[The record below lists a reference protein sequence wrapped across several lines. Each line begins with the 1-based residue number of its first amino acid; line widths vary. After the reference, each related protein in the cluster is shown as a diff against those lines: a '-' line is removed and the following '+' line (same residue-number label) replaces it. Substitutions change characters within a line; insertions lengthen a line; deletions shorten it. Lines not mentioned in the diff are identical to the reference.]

1 MSLPLARQLAAST
14 RQKVLLPRHCSSCC
28 SPRLSSLTTTTLQRH
43 YASAA
48 TATIAE
54 EKNGSSVL
62 SQQQQLQPVILP
74 NPALQAFRHNA
85 RVMPSTIAE
94 QFAILNA
101 CIRSGDMV
109 RAERIMKELHRTKTD
124 EMKTFADLHIY
135 NTFLNGFAESP
146 LGMAHECLNWLDNM
160 KAYGLSPDANSYA
173 IVAKAYLRN
182 EGFMRARAVL
192 QEMQEES
199 SITVQDAIKSE
210 FLTEHDVN
218 LFRKIITESSSH
230 QSGDVQKLLKELDEA
245 TQGALEGSSIPMEN
259 VRLAETSA
267 ATPLDSEPIVDNV
280 PEARPTK
287 AVGVAFLREQLQ
299 DLQDPQKVAKMDPY
313 ELQLGLEQQGYDVAM
328 QRLIHMKESSR
339 ERGDTLAAMNLTPLK
354 NIMWEWHQKT
364 MPLIVKEI
372 ERCEEA
378 STGRGQERKTY
389 GPFLKLLKPETLTM
403 ITMLELLRLHNS
415 SGIADGMKT
424 ARAVIDIGKAV
435 EMEYNA
441 LQIKKS
447 SAKRAAKNH
456 EVHNLFA
463 SGKLFNMA
471 VRRAHMDLMKQQDAV
486 GELVESSE
494 GDTGSFSG
502 GEWTPVWPSTIRA
515 KVGSVLASIFIDAA
529 KIPVPSFDP
538 ETGEKII
545 EQIPAFFHTYQYVKG
560 KRVGIIKFSDP
571 LTKLLS
577 KEPVRDTLH
586 PRLLPMIVH
595 PRPWLSYNSGGYLS
609 AKSSCMR
616 IKDSPEQ
623 LVYLHKASEQDR
635 LNAVLAGLDVLGSTQ
650 WRVNKN
656 VFNVVLES
664 WNAGEPI
671 ADIPPTIEEFAPL
684 PPKPE
689 NYDTD
694 PKAKFNWVNAVK
706 AQQTEEKNKHSLR
719 CDVNYK
725 VETARAFLNLPM
737 FFPHN
742 MDFRGRAYPIPP
754 TLNHLG
760 NDLCRGILMF
770 GEAKPLGERGWGWLK
785 IHLANLY
792 GYDKHSFTEREQ
804 FTVDNMPNI
813 LDSVDNPLTGT
824 RWWLQAES
832 PWQCLAACFEVAAA
846 HRSGSPTEFM
856 SQIPIHQDGTCNGLQ
871 HYAALGGDMA
881 GAQAVNL
888 APSDRPADVYT
899 GVAEMVNK
907 LIEKEAAEGEEYAQ
921 HLVGKI
927 SRKVVK
933 QTVMTNVYGVTFIGA
948 RQQIIS
954 RLRERDDIPQELIYQ
969 LSGYLAKKVFASL
982 GEMFNGARKI
992 QDWLTDSARRI
1003 AKSIPE
1009 EALHEAGIL
1018 EKPASVIAAEVEQQQ
1033 QEAAAAAAPKKR
1045 RGRVAQKK
1053 VFSARNPSA
1062 NQMTSVI
1069 WTTPLG
1075 LPIVQPYRRAGKK
1088 QVATLLQTVFIEDPE
1103 ASRPVNA
1110 LKQSTA
1116 FPPNFI
1122 HSLDATH
1129 MLMSA
1134 VACHEKGMTFAS
1146 VHDSYWTHACD
1157 VDDMNKVIRDQFIE
1171 LHSQPIMENLFQEFQ
1186 ERYKHYKVP
1195 VVKDLSTGKR
1205 KSKKPKAAAAAAAAA
1220 EEEEEAEA
1228 IVSGEKSHDKL
1239 EAFGFAD
1246 PTVVDEELTKA
1257 EDEKNAMDALFGLD
1271 DGGNNDDEGADV
1283 LLDDAL
1289 AEEMP
1294 KTAKKKSAAR
1304 RYDYTWEDLEL
1315 LPLPEKGKFDINQVK
1330 ESDYFFH

>member
-14 RQKVLLPRHCSSCC
+14 RQRALLLRH
-28 SPRLSSLTTTTLQRH
+28 SPRPHYFLSKR
-43 YASAA
+43 YVNAA
-48 TATIAE
+48 TATAE
-54 EKNGSSVL
+54 EHV
-62 SQQQQLQPVILP
+62 PPAHVILP

-85 RVMPSTIAE
+85 RVMPSSIAE

-101 CIRSGDMV
+101 CIRSGDMA

-124 EMKTFADLHIY
+124 EMKTFTDLHIY
-135 NTFLNGFAESP
+135 NTFLNGFAEAP
-146 LGMAHECLNWLDNM
+146 QPMAQECLNWLDNM
-160 KAYGLSPDANSYA
+160 RAFGLSPDANSYA
-173 IVAKAYLRN
+173 IVAKAYLKS
-182 EGFMRARAVL
+182 GGYTSARAIL
-192 QEMQEES
+192 QEMQAETS
-199 SITVQDAIKSE
+199 STVQDVIKSN
-210 FLTEHDVN
+210 FLSEYDVSM
-218 LFRKIITESSSH
+218 FRKIINESRDSKSSE
-230 QSGDVQKLLKELDEA
+230 VQKLLSELDVA
-245 TQGALEGSSIPMEN
+245 TKDALEEANMPVESIAAA
-259 VRLAETSA
+259 AEVSTTTDTA
-267 ATPLDSEPIVDNV
+267 AEPIVDNV

-287 AVGVAFLREQLQ
+287 AVGVTFLREQLQ
-299 DLQDPQKVAKMDPY
+299 ALQDPHAALKMDPY
-313 ELQLGLEQQGYDVAM
+313 ELQMGLEQQGYDVAM

-354 NIMWEWHQKT
+354 NIMWEWHQRT
-364 MPLIVKEI
+364 VPLIQEEI
-372 ERCEEA
+372 ERCDTA
-378 STGRGQERKTY
+378 KGRSTERKTY
-389 GPFLKLLKPETLTM
+389 GPFLKLLKPETLSM

-424 ARAVIDIGKAV
+424 ARAVIDVGKAV

-441 LQIKKS
+441 VQIKKA
-447 SAKRAAKNH
+447 SAKRAAKNQ

-463 SGKLFNMA
+463 NGKLFNMA
-471 VRRAHMDLMKQQDAV
+471 VRRAHADLLKRQNAL

-494 GDTGSFSG
+494 GDTGITAET

-529 KIPVPSFDP
+529 KIPVPSFNP

-545 EQIPAFFHTYQYVKG
+545 EEIPAFFHTYQYVKG
-560 KRVGIIKFSDP
+560 KRVGIIKFSEP

-656 VFNVVLES
+656 VFNVVLEA
-664 WNAGEPI
+664 WNTEQEI
-671 ADIPPTIEEFAPL
+671 ADIPPAIHEPAPL
-684 PPKPE
+684 PEKPE

-694 PKAKFNWVNAVK
+694 PKAKFLWVNQVK
-706 AQQTEEKNKHSLR
+706 QQQTDEKNRHSLR

-760 NDLCRGILMF
+760 NDLCRGLLTF
-770 GEAKPLGERGWGWLK
+770 NEAKPLGERGWRWLK

-792 GYDKHSFTEREQ
+792 GYDKHSFSEREQ
-804 FTVDNMPNI
+804 FTLENLPNI
-813 LDSVDNPLTGT
+813 LDSVDNPLTGS
-824 RWWLQAES
+824 RWWLEAEA
-832 PWQCLAACFEVAAA
+832 PWQCLAACYEVAAA
-846 HRSGSPTEFM
+846 HRSGNPEKFM
-856 SQIPIHQDGTCNGLQ
+856 SRIPVHQDGTCNGLQ
-871 HYAALGGDMA
+871 HYAALGGDLA

-888 APSDRPADVYT
+888 APGDRPADVYT

-907 LIEKEAAEGEEYAQ
+907 IVEKEAEEGDEYAKI
-921 HLVGKI
+921 LVGKI

-948 RQQIIS
+948 RQQIIN
-954 RLRERDDIPQELIYQ
+954 RLKERDDIPPEMVYVLA
-969 LSGYLAKKVFASL
+969 GYLAKKVFASL

-1003 AKSIPE
+1003 AKSVPE
-1009 EALHEAGIL
+1009 EALIEAGII
-1018 EKPASVIAAEVEQQQ
+1018 EKPASWVAPEEP
-1033 QEAAAAAAPKKR
+1033 EEPKSKPKKK
-1045 RGRVAQKK
+1045 GRAVSKK
-1053 VFSARNPSA
+1053 AFSARNPSS

-1075 LPIVQPYRRAGKK
+1075 LPIVQPYRRSGKK
-1088 QVATLLQTVFIEDPE
+1088 QVSTLLQTVFIEDPE

-1171 LHSQPIMENLFQEFQ
+1171 LHSQPIMENLIEEFR

-1195 VVKDLSTGKR
+1195 VTKEVSAS
-1205 KSKKPKAAAAAAAAA
+1205 KSKKKSTAAVVD
-1220 EEEEEAEA
+1220 EEEAHE
-1228 IVSGEKSHDKL
+1228 KL

-1246 PTVVDEELTKA
+1246 PSVVDDELTQVK
-1257 EDEKNAMDALFGLD
+1257 EEKNAMDALFGLD
-1271 DGGNNDDEGADV
+1271 DQEESLELDEVEDV
-1283 LLDDAL
+1283 
-1289 AEEMP
+1289 EKPE
-1294 KTAKKKSAAR
+1294 KRKNVRK
-1304 RYDYTWEDLEL
+1304 YDYTWEDLTL
-1315 LPLPEKGKFDINQVK
+1315 LPLPEKGEFDINQVK